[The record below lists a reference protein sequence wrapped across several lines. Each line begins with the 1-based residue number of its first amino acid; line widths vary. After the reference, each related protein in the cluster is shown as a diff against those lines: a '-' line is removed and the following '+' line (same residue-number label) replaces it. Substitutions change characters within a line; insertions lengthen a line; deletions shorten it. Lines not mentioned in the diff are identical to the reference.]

1 VPDDE
6 ANRVVTYRKNARA
19 PNLPKNAPLVGLA
32 GSGFVV
38 SLTQQVGDE
47 QNSSDQNNHEHKINK
62 VVATDPRFCSLHK
75 EENGALP
82 ALFDA
87 GQVALQRRRI
97 SSFAKLSKCAAPF
110 RSKVA

>member
-75 EENGALP
+75 EENGS
-82 ALFDA
+82 